1 MAITGGDSNGSF
13 PLRLSKECMV
23 RSRIR
28 VLFAN
33 LRDILFILWQLLQE
47 HRWIVGL
54 ILSAS
59 LLLIYLTD
67 PIPPREIRISTYS
80 DFPLTETEH
89 LEALGLKVRIIPTQG
104 SLENARRLKDPTN
117 PIDIALIQ
125 GGALSDHDIEGLET
139 LGSIAFEPVWT
150 FYRKALKIHPTRLS
164 ELRGLK
170 IALGPDLS
178 GSKVVA
184 RKLFAEDGID
194 IDQEPGFLSGKSSL
208 EYAKDLEAGLIDVVV
223 EVNPHADP
231 HIKELLSNPEISLM
245 SYDLAEAYHQK
256 FRFIEAITL
265 PKGSISI
272 HDVIPPQDVH
282 LIATTLNIVIDNR
295 LHPDLQTLFLV
306 AARQANRKPHSLLFG
321 SADRFPRYMDPQ
333 IPLSETA
340 QHFYAFGMPSSFHYF
355 PARFAGF
362 VDRYWVLFL
371 GVLSVGYTLVQV
383 FLELGE
389 HLSRLRHKPL
399 WERLSHIRRIVSQRD
414 AQETIDPSTLKSYRN
429 EIENIY
435 SRLMEDSD
443 PVGNDAEF
451 MLIASEA
458 EKVLERIELLD
469 QNRS

>member
-1 MAITGGDSNGSF
+1 M
-13 PLRLSKECMV
+13 

-89 LEALGLKVRIIPTQG
+89 LEALGLKARIIPTQG
-104 SLENARRLKDPTN
+104 SLENAQRLKDPTN

-125 GGALSDHDIEGLET
+125 GGVLSDHDIEGLET

-150 FYRKALKIHPTRLS
+150 FYRKSLKINPTRLS

-194 IDQEPGFLSGKSSL
+194 IDHEPGFLSGKSSL

-340 QHFYAFGMPSSFHYF
+340 QHFYAFGMPSSLHYF